1 MIVSTVSAPIR
12 TERGEAIATLTVGR
26 LPGRRNCLE
35 LVDEQVILEEEGTY
49 VFAIDGDALS
59 ADLIVDPGDELFSFD
74 DTSRSRGRLQPR
86 QHVGRIRVAV
96 RHANTEGF
104 VVLSVRPRKLDEET
118 EYRRMLDDI
127 ADVATEAILQGFTRY
142 WV

>member
-1 MIVSTVSAPIR
+1 VIVSSISAPIR
-12 TERGEAIATLTVGR
+12 TETGEAIATLTVSR
-26 LPGRRNCLE
+26 LPRRRDRLG
-35 LVDEQVILEEEGTY
+35 LAGEQVILEEEGTY
-49 VFAIDGDALS
+49 LFAIDGGAPS

-96 RHANTEGF
+96 RDAKTEGL

-118 EYRRMLDDI
+118 
-127 ADVATEAILQGFTRY
+127 
-142 WV
+142 